1 MTPDDAAAH
10 LRSERNLRA
19 LTPEEEGNPVSVLPA
34 GIYGFTY
41 SPSFELTPLF
51 ASKRFRNFEY
61 HKLADG
67 SVELVGYVTAVEAEH
82 VRSGVGGF
90 EVQLYPDPTAE
101 SNQLASLP
109 MDRLARTS
117 QRQAREGG
125 SAYKLRVE

>member
-90 EVQLYPDPTAE
+90 EVQLYPGSDRRLE
-101 SNQLASLP
+101 S
-109 MDRLARTS
+109 ARQPADGPS
-117 QRQAREGG
+117 GAHIAAPG
-125 SAYKLRVE
+125 A